1 MRQQTHEMKK
11 PITISVLWALLNI
24 ALFGAMIIIDKQ
36 NFPDLLY
43 RAVRVL
49 FLVSLIMQILV
60 AFGWVKLEIR

>member
-1 MRQQTHEMKK
+1 MKK